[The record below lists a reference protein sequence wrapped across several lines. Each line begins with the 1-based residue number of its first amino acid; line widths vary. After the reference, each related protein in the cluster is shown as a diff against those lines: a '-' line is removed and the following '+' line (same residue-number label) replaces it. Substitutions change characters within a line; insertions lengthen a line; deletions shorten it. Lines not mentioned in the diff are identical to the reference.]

1 MDSAP
6 PTINDGVV
14 AVDPFL
20 VEALQNPCHRL
31 TSRYG
36 LGLGF
41 WRAMKLGLTFSEQ
54 KFLKNSDQ
62 QQFEFQ
68 HFPTSYLR
76 LAAHRVAQHYGL
88 QTMVQDNVL
97 DGLGTRIVVK
107 KLADSRYP
115 ATCLSEIPGKQLEN
129 DKHEPIKIVMRPRPS
144 KILSEQI
151 SGEGIKG
158 NSARTV
164 EERKEEYDKARA
176 RIFSGSSLPMS
187 EGFMLQVPLGTKNT
201 CLSGDENGG
210 CKNSMIDTEKTPS
223 FRDSGTFSQVAVF
236 RDKEKDRTDPDYD
249 RSYTRY
255 AKTMNYESFKLV
267 PFNMQNFQAPVQ
279 YCHGFPQLGQMQRKQ
294 ASISYRTPVMRPF
307 SVAGLNQTSGDAVYM
322 QWPTSAMMYAQ
333 SDDQFMHDVFQ
344 RADIWSNHVGQA
356 YKEVIW
362 ACLMAVCTVARAL
375 VTFPSLYL

>member
-31 TSRYG
+31 TILRME
-36 LGLGF
+36 LDV
-41 WRAMKLGLTFSEQ
+41 Q

-88 QTMVQDNVL
+88 QTMVQDNNVL
-97 DGLGTRIVVK
+97 DGLGTTIVVK

-115 ATCLSEIPGKQLEN
+115 ATCLSEIPVKQLEN
-129 DKHEPIKIVMRPRPS
+129 DKHEPIKIFMRPRPS
-144 KILSEQI
+144 KILSEQA

-164 EERKEEYDKARA
+164 EERKEEYDRARA
-176 RIFSGSSLPMS
+176 RIFSGSSLPLS

-223 FRDSGTFSQVAVF
+223 FRDSGTSSQVAVF

-255 AKTMNYESFKLV
+255 AKTMNYESFKLA
-267 PFNMQNFQAPVQ
+267 PFDMQNFQAPVQ
-279 YCHGFPQLGQMQRKQ
+279 YCNGFPQLGQMPRTQ

-322 QWPTSAMMYAQ
+322 QWPTSTMMYAQ
-333 SDDQFMHDVFQ
+333 SYDQFMHAVFQ
-344 RADIWSNHVGQA
+344 APYWQQTLSFDYSQNH
-356 YKEVIW
+356 
-362 ACLMAVCTVARAL
+362 
-375 VTFPSLYL
+375 